1 MYAVF
6 SRQSLADWELG
17 TVGLSTENC
26 RTKISSIH
34 LPNLDMDAPQSNTVC
49 QESVYQELFFA
60 HARHVRNFLC
70 YKGAKTDEAED
81 LMQEAYLRLWRECEK
96 VPAEKAKSFLFRVA
110 TNLFLDAKKHE
121 QVVLRFQQKSPNTDR
136 EHEDPQFI
144 METNELQQKLESA
157 IAQLPE
163 KQRTVFL
170 MNRMDKLTYAE
181 IAARLE
187 LSVKAVEKRMS
198 QALVRMRKVLKGI

>member
-1 MYAVF
+1 
-6 SRQSLADWELG
+6 
-17 TVGLSTENC
+17 
-26 RTKISSIH
+26 
-34 LPNLDMDAPQSNTVC
+34 MDTPPSNMVC
-49 QESVYQELFFA
+49 QESVYQKLFFA

-70 YKGAKTDEAED
+70 YKGANADEAED

-110 TNLFLDAKKHE
+110 NNLYLDAKKHE
-121 QVVLRFQQKSPNTDR
+121 QVVLRFQQKSPNTDQ

-144 METNELQQKLESA
+144 MEAKELQRELESA

-170 MNRMDKLTYAE
+170 LNRIDKMTYAE
-181 IAARLE
+181 IADQLE

-198 QALVRMRKVLKGI
+198 QALVEMRKVLKGV